1 MKLYPECYP
10 CIVRQAVEAVQS
22 TGVAPSKQFQ
32 ALNQVLHTLASAD
45 HQLSPSDIAGETNQ
59 VLREVTGVDDFY
71 LEKKKSSHDLAWSYL
86 DDLRRLANQG
96 SDPLQEAL
104 KVGAAGN
111 IIDVVHVGEY
121 DLWDEVRS
129 TVKGNLLGDGLES
142 FRNRLASSTF
152 ILYLADNVGETV
164 FDRVLI
170 ENLPLPVIYAVKS
183 GPILNDATREDAVAA
198 GIDQVAEIIENGT
211 RSPGTVLSQV
221 SDEFRELFEKADLV
235 VSKGQAN
242 YETLDEQGEKVFFL
256 MRVKCPLISRE
267 VDAPIGS
274 LILKQGR
281 PRAEG
286 I

>member
-45 HQLSPSDIAGETNQ
+45 HQLSPSDIAGETNR